1 MKRTNPP
8 IPILILSG
16 WMAGQE
22 SVLQLVDEFVAKGDP
37 VDSLLLVVQQA
48 LSRDEKQACKSR
60 YSPRVA
66 YQVCST
72 PRRTRCVFPLIA
84 YLPGSPKNESSRSGQ
99 AELQPRPSTARRTAA
114 VQTRLNPDRRCRGRW
129 RIYSCSRRPIHDPR
143 GAPERAERA

>member
-16 WMAGQE
+16 WMARPE

-37 VDSLLLVVQQA
+37 VDSLLLVGQKA
-48 LSRDEKQACKSR
+48 LSSDEKQACESR

-84 YLPGSPKNESSRSGQ
+84 YLPGSPKNESSRIGQ
-99 AELQPRPSTARRTAA
+99 AEVQPRPSTSRISA
-114 VQTRLNPDRRCRGRW
+114 VQTRLNPDSQRRVVSP
-129 RIYSCSRRPIHDPR
+129 IYSCSRRPSHDPR

>member
-16 WMAGQE
+16 WMARPE
-22 SVLQLVDEFVAKGDP
+22 SVLHLVDEFVAKLHSVDP
-37 VDSLLLVVQQA
+37 LLLVVQQA
-48 LSRDEKQACKSR
+48 LSRDEKQACESR

-84 YLPGSPKNESSRSGQ
+84 YLPGSPKNESSRIGQ
-99 AELQPRPSTARRTAA
+99 AEVQPRPSTSRTSA
-114 VQTRLNPDRRCRGRW
+114 VQTRLNPDSRCRGRW
-129 RIYSCSRRPIHDPR
+129 RIYSCSRRSMHHPC
-143 GAPERAERA
+143 RAL